1 MCKLSQG
8 EQVVS
13 GVCKQTKAASV
24 YTVVLS
30 VYNASNV
37 ANTTTRITQIFICQP
52 KGVLQE
58 EEQ

>member
-1 MCKLSQG
+1 MQANKGCFSLHSSA
-8 EQVVS
+8 E
-13 GVCKQTKAASV
+13 
-24 YTVVLS
+24 S